1 MAKKVITIL
10 LIVVCLAAP
19 AAGKE
24 LFVATDGTGSEV
36 VADLDK
42 YDVIIYTSHD
52 KSDWLDVDQYVF
64 GFGYQKYFDSVA
76 FHAGLAL
83 VNDKETEYWIEEGKD
98 GKPVMRSRVAVNETK
113 VEPAVGVSASKQI
126 GKNTFYIDCF
136 SIRGLKAEARYSY
149 RIDNTDF
156 TVSYVYAP
164 EMEIGGLKV
173 GISAPLTY

>member
-1 MAKKVITIL
+1 MINKAIKVL
-10 LIVVCLAAP
+10 LILILSLAAP

-64 GFGYQKYFDSVA
+64 GFGYQKYFGSVA

-98 GKPVMRSRVAVNETK
+98 GKPVMRSRVALDETK
-113 VEPAVGVSASKQI
+113 IEPIVGASASKQI
-126 GKNTFYIDCF
+126 GKSTFYVDCF
-136 SIRGLKAEARYSY
+136 SIRGLKVEARYSY
-149 RIDNTDF
+149 RIGETDF

-164 EMEIGGLKV
+164 NMQIGGVRV
-173 GISAPLTY
+173 GIAAPI

>member
-24 LFVATDGTGSEV
+24 LFVATDGTGSEII
-36 VADLDK
+36 ADLGK
-42 YDVIIYTSHD
+42 YDTIIYTSHD

-64 GFGYQKYFDSVA
+64 GFGYQKNFGSVA
-76 FHAGLAL
+76 IHAGLAL
-83 VNDKETEYWIEEGKD
+83 VNDKETVYWIEEGKE
-98 GKPVMRSRVAVNETK
+98 GKPVKRSRVALDETK
-113 VEPAVGVSASKQI
+113 IEPIVGASASKQI
-126 GKNTFYIDCF
+126 GKSTFYIDCF

-149 RIDNTDF
+149 RIGETDF

-164 EMEIGGLKV
+164 NMQIGGVRV
-173 GISAPLTY
+173 GIAAPI